1 MTHHNHGYLPDEH
14 HQNEP
19 NPPMNCRYHQ
29 HQYHLGHHHQ
39 HETVIT
45 RGRDSWH
52 RDEGSTDSHG
62 YPVWDLRSNLGACL
76 APFGFLL
83 FGAGITLLVVVDG
96 NGSAAGI
103 LIAVLGVVLF
113 FAGLLA
119 ASSCIKR
126 WEGNI
131 VSQIYFL
138 SYS

>member
-1 MTHHNHGYLPDEH
+1 MTHDNHGYLPDEH
-14 HQNEP
+14 HQYES
-19 NPPMNCRYHQ
+19 NPQMNCHHHQ
-29 HQYHLGHHHQ
+29 HQYHGGHHHQ

-45 RGRDSWH
+45 
-52 RDEGSTDSHG
+52 STDSHG

-96 NGSAAGI
+96 TGSAAGI
-103 LIAVLGVVLF
+103 PIAVLGVVLF

-126 WEGNI
+126 WEANV
-131 VSQIYFL
+131 VSQI
-138 SYS
+138 